1 MGKLPNINARIKQLI
16 DVYANGRESEFAKQ
30 INVSQQTLN
39 RLFNKSSRN
48 GEYPQPTT
56 SVLCAI
62 TNIFVD
68 VNARW
73 LLTGDGDM
81 FAQSASTAEP
91 MPEIFE
97 KILLRKD
104 NDIKEQAS
112 QINELIKVNT
122 RLEVENEQLK
132 KMFATSENF
141 ANISSTK
148 KNQISENL

>member
-1 MGKLPNINARIKQLI
+1 MNKLPNINARIKQLI

-81 FAQSASTAEP
+81 FAQSAPTVEP
-91 MPEIFE
+91 MPEIFRQ
-97 KILLRKD
+97 ILKEKD
-104 NDIKEQAS
+104 NRIEALVRD
-112 QINELIKVNT
+112 NERLKIELKNFSANTKVVATLQNT
-122 RLEVENEQLK
+122 
-132 KMFATSENF
+132 ATKHVAAE
-141 ANISSTK
+141 K
-148 KNQISENL
+148 R